1 MKVHRW
7 HDIRR
12 ERVSDKR
19 AKDIRAQVEREIEQ
33 LNLRDV
39 RKLAG
44 KTQTEVAKAA
54 AVAQGELS
62 RLDRRQD
69 HRVSTLRKADC
80 RHINDAATKPTVA
93 SVRRARLFW
102 SRDLYFAGTDA
113 SRIHRASD
121 PARVKSCLHE
131 RTTMAILSL

>member
-1 MKVHRW
+1 MKTHRW

-19 AKDIRAQVEREIEQ
+19 AKEIRAKVEREIEE

-44 KTQTEVAKAA
+44 KTQTELAKAA

-62 RLDRRQD
+62 RLERRRD
-69 HRVSTLRKADC
+69 HRVSTLRKYVEALGGELQV
-80 RHINDAATKPTVA
+80 VA
-93 SVRRARLFW
+93 QFGNRSVRLK
-102 SRDLYFAGTDA
+102 G
-113 SRIHRASD
+113 
-121 PARVKSCLHE
+121 V
-131 RTTMAILSL
+131 